1 MQTTQTTPACC
12 KALHIFECDYHV
24 VISSPYLYPLGV
36 GAYDNTIM
44 LYNTKYEIKT
54 LLTQTC

>member
-1 MQTTQTTPACC
+1 MPTTQTTPTCC
-12 KALHIFECDYHV
+12 KAPGIFECDDHV

-44 LYNTKYEIKT
+44 LYNTKYEIGT